1 MSCGGD
7 SIIPPEML
15 RYSAPFTVAMT
26 ILIVACNRSPA
37 DTAKPVASASVSVSP
52 AVVASGMPVELDV
65 KFAVAPDAPPFQE
78 DYEVFVH
85 VVDDDG
91 RMIGAADH
99 APPTPTKEWKAG
111 STIEY
116 KHAGY
121 APISD
126 YVGYATFVVGLYSKS
141 SGERLPLAGEAIEGR
156 AVKAGSFE
164 IRERSEPYT
173 VIFRDGWHPP
183 EAPKGSGV
191 EWRWSTKSGTLTFA
205 NPKEDV
211 ELTLELD
218 QPNRVFSVA
227 QHVEIRLG
235 DAVVDDFDLE
245 PGTLMLRKIALGP
258 DQFGEGQ
265 SVALAVVSDK
275 TFVPARLAALQS
287 TDTRQLG
294 VRVFRALVQPK
305 Q

>member
-7 SIIPPEML
+7 SIIPPEMP
-15 RYSAPFTVAMT
+15 RYSASFTLIAT
-26 ILIVACNRSPA
+26 ILICACNRSPA
-37 DTAKPVASASVSVSP
+37 DSAKPVASASVSVNP
-52 AVVASGMPVELDV
+52 AVVSSGMPVELDV

-78 DYEVFVH
+78 DYTVFVH

-91 RMIGAADH
+91 RMIGGADH
-99 APPTPTKEWKAG
+99 TPPTPTKEWRAG

-116 KHAGY
+116 KQAVY
-121 APISD
+121 APVSD
-126 YVGYATFVVGLYSKS
+126 YVGDATLVVGLYSKS
-141 SGERLPLAGEAIEGR
+141 SGERLPLAGEAIEPR

-164 IRERSEPYT
+164 IRERSEPFA
-173 VIFRDGWHPP
+173 VLFREGWHPA
-183 EAPKGSGV
+183 EAPPGSGV
-191 EWRWSTKSGTLTFA
+191 EWRWSTKSSTLAFA
-205 NPKEDV
+205 NPKRDV
-211 ELTLELD
+211 EFTLELD
-218 QPNRVFSVA
+218 QPNKVFSVA

-245 PGTLMLRKIALGP
+245 PGAVMVRKIALSP
-258 DQFGEGQ
+258 EKLGEGQ
-265 SVALAVVSDK
+265 TVELSVVPDK

-294 VRVFRALVQPK
+294 VRVFRAFVQPK

>member
-1 MSCGGD
+1 
-7 SIIPPEML
+7 ML
-15 RYSAPFTVAMT
+15 RYSASFTVAAS
-26 ILIVACNRSPA
+26 ILIVACNRSPV
-37 DTAKPVASASVSVSP
+37 DEAKPVASASVAVTP
-52 AVVASGMPVELDV
+52 GVVASGMPVELDV
-65 KFAVAPDAPPFQE
+65 KFAVAADAPPFQE
-78 DYEVFVH
+78 DYTVFVH

-91 RMIGAADH
+91 RMIGAVDH

-116 KHAGY
+116 KHADY

-126 YVGYATFVVGLYSKS
+126 YVGDATVVVGLYSKS
-141 SGERLPLAGEAIEGR
+141 SGERLPLAGEAIEPR

-164 IRERSEPYT
+164 IRERSEPYA
-173 VIFRDGWHPP
+173 VVFREGWHPA

-191 EWRWSTKSGTLTFA
+191 EWRWSTKSSTLTFA
-205 NPKEDV
+205 NPKRDV
-211 ELTLELD
+211 DLTLELD
-218 QPNRVFSVA
+218 QPNKVFSVA

-245 PGTLMLRKIALGP
+245 PESPLVRKIALSQSQLG
-258 DQFGEGQ
+258 DGQ
-265 SVALAVVSDK
+265 SVELAVVPDK

-294 VRVFRALVQPK
+294 VRVFRAFVQPK
-305 Q
+305 

>member
-1 MSCGGD
+1 MSCRRN

-26 ILIVACNRSPA
+26 IFILACNRSPA
-37 DTAKPVASASVSVSP
+37 DNAKPVASASVSVSP
-52 AVVASGMPVELDV
+52 AVVASGMPVEFDV

-85 VVDDDG
+85 VVDDEG

-116 KHAGY
+116 KRTGY

-141 SGERLPLAGEAIEGR
+141 SGERLPLTGEAIEGR

-164 IRERSEPYT
+164 IRERSEPYA
-173 VIFRDGWHPP
+173 VIFRDGWHPL
-183 EAPKGSGV
+183 EAPRGSGV

-205 NPKEDV
+205 NPKQDV

-218 QPNRVFSVA
+218 QPNRVFSVP

-235 DAVVDDFDLE
+235 DGLVDDFDLE
-245 PGTLMLRKIALGP
+245 PGTLMVRKIALGP

-287 TDTRQLG
+287 IDTRQLG